1 MRIPE
6 ELKTSLREIS
16 ALSHR
21 SQSQI
26 AVKAIAEYVA
36 RNEWKMKAI
45 QEAKKQSDK
54 GEFVS
59 QAATDA
65 WLDSWGT
72 ENELTIPEVDIFIK
86 EQ

>member
-6 ELKTSLREIS
+6 ELKTSLKEMS

-26 AVKAIAEYVA
+26 AIKAIAEYVN

-45 QEAKKQSDK
+45 QEAKKQADK
-54 GEFVS
+54 GEFIS
-59 QAATDA
+59 HAATET
-65 WLDSWGT
+65 WLDSWGE

-86 EQ
+86 